1 MMRTARVMLWL
12 RWRLLMNLLRPTR
25 KRDTLE
31 RASRA
36 LQVLGPALLVI
47 LFLPGVLLVGFLG
60 ALAGYYLPQS
70 GNFHQPVLLI
80 LRIMLGAELGMTLL
94 APLLRAAQGTVPN
107 AERLILLPIPLRA
120 LYISEVISALADPWS
135 ALLAS
140 GTLGLAGGLAAA
152 GQWAAS
158 VVALTAGAA
167 LRLLIAGLSTLCTT
181 TAQLIFRDR
190 RRGEL
195 VSFVLLT
202 SLAILGFMPGLLST
216 WNRDRRGP
224 TTLEKVEE
232 KSAESPAEKKRR
244 PPDAP
249 GWSGKPLPLWSVI
262 YPPELYVRSVAK
274 AADAAP
280 FAALLPMVILGGW
293 AVGLQAGGFRIYRR
307 LMETPEVAT
316 PRRGPRVLEP
326 RWPRVPW
333 ISDAASAVAIAQ
345 IRLVLRSVQGKIQT
359 VMLPAVILVL
369 GILWRRRPEELAPG
383 GFAFPIG
390 LLLGAFA
397 VFLAMTTLEGTVLNQ
412 FASDRA
418 GLTLEFLSPIS
429 DADLIA
435 GKAAAGAILGVSR
448 AVPSILIAA
457 AIAPGGSPWL
467 WVCLPLAGTAIFALM
482 APLGAI
488 LSAAFP
494 KAVNPAR
501 LTKQNQPHP
510 LAAILGM
517 LVSLFALAPVIGL
530 TALAAI
536 LVGSGPLALLLNAL
550 YAGAALLVSIPLF
563 RLAAR
568 ILAGRRENLAL
579 VAQGR

>member
-1 MMRTARVMLWL
+1 MIRTARVILWL
-12 RWRLLMNLLRPTR
+12 RWRLLLNLMKPTK

-36 LQVLGPALLVI
+36 LQVLGPALMVI

-70 GNFHQPVLLI
+70 GQVHQPILLI
-80 LRIMLGAELGMTLL
+80 LRIMLGAELGMTFL
-94 APLLRAAQGTVPN
+94 APLLRAAQGSMPN

-120 LYISEVISALADPWS
+120 LYISELIAALVEPWS
-135 ALLAS
+135 AILAS
-140 GTLGLAGGLAAA
+140 GTLGLALGLAAA
-152 GQWAAS
+152 DAWAAAAI
-158 VVALTAGAA
+158 ALLAGLA
-167 LRLLIAGLSTLCTT
+167 LRLLIAALSTLCSTA
-181 TAQLIFRDR
+181 AQLIFRDR

-232 KSAESPAEKKRR
+232 KAAESPAEKKRR

-249 GWSGKPLPLWSVI
+249 GWSGKALPLWSVI
-262 YPPELYVRSVAK
+262 YPPELYVKSVAK
-274 AADAAP
+274 AADAAE
-280 FAALLPMVILGGW
+280 AVALLPVAILWGW
-293 AVGLQAGGFRIYRR
+293 ALGLQAGGFGIYRR

-316 PRRGPRVLEP
+316 PRRGSRVLEP

-369 GILWRRRPEELAPG
+369 GILWRRRPPELVPE

-390 LLLGAFA
+390 LLLGGFA

-435 GKAAAGAILGVSR
+435 GKAAAGAILGTCR
-448 AVPSILIAA
+448 GVPSILVAA
-457 AIAPGGSPWL
+457 VIAPGGSPWL
-467 WVCLPLAGTAIFALM
+467 WLCLPFAGAAVFSLM
-482 APLGAI
+482 SPVGAI
-488 LSAAFP
+488 LSAVFP

-517 LVSLFALAPVIGL
+517 MVSVLALAPVVGL
-530 TALAAI
+530 TALATL
-536 LVGSGPLALLLNAL
+536 LVGSPPLALLLDAL
-550 YAGAALLVSIPLF
+550 YTAAAMLVSVPLF
-563 RLAAR
+563 RLAAH

>member
-31 RASRA
+31 RASQA
-36 LQVLGPALLVI
+36 LQVIGPVILVV
-47 LFLPGVLLVGFLG
+47 LFLPGILLVGFLG

-70 GNFHQPVLLI
+70 GNYHQSVLVI

-94 APLLRAAQGTVPN
+94 APLLRAAQGTIPN

-120 LYISEVISALADPWS
+120 LYASEVIAALTDPWS
-135 ALLAS
+135 AMLAS

-152 GQWAAS
+152 GEYAAS
-158 VVALTAGAA
+158 AIALVACAA
-167 LRLLIAGLSTLCTT
+167 LRLVVAALSTLCST
-181 TAQLIFRDR
+181 TAQLIFRNR

-202 SLAILGFMPGLLST
+202 TLTIVGFLPGLLST
-216 WNRDRRGP
+216 WNRDHTRP
-224 TTLEKVEE
+224 TTLERVEA
-232 KSAESPAEKKRR
+232 KAGESPVEKKRR

-249 GWSGKPLPLWSVI
+249 GWSGKPLPAWSVV
-262 YPPELYVRSVAK
+262 YPPELYVKSVAIS
-274 AADAAP
+274 ADTRSA
-280 FAALLPMVILGGW
+280 AALLPLATLAFW
-293 AVGLQAGGFRIYRR
+293 AVGLHWTGGRIYRR

-316 PRRGPRVLEP
+316 PRRGSRIFEP
-326 RWPRVPW
+326 SWPSLPW
-333 ISDAASAVAIAQ
+333 IGTAASAVAVAQ

-359 VMLPAVILVL
+359 VMLPVVILVL
-369 GILWRRRPEELAPG
+369 GILWRRRPGELLPE
-383 GFAFPIG
+383 GFAFPVG
-390 LLLGAFA
+390 LLLGMFA
-397 VFLAMTTLEGTVLNQ
+397 VFLAMTTLEGAVLNQ

-418 GLTLEFLSPIS
+418 GLTLQFLAPIS
-429 DADLIA
+429 DGDLIA
-435 GKAAAGAILGVSR
+435 GKAAAGAILGISR
-448 AVPSILIAA
+448 AVPSLLIAA

-467 WVCLPLAGTAIFALM
+467 WLCLPVAGVAIFALM
-482 APLGAI
+482 APVGAL

-510 LAAILGM
+510 LAGILGM
-517 LVSLFALAPVIGL
+517 IVSLFALAPVVGL
-530 TALAAI
+530 SALATLLIGNPA
-536 LVGSGPLALLLNAL
+536 LALLLNAL
-550 YAGAALLVSIPLF
+550 YAGLALLVSRPLF

-568 ILAGRRENLAL
+568 VLSRRRENLAL
-579 VAQGR
+579 VAQSR